1 MSFLLDTNVL
11 SEWQKERPNAGVVR
25 WLHEVDEDR
34 VYLSVVTLAEL
45 RFGVQRLAGGRR
57 RQRLEAWLTDD
68 LPARFEARLLAV
80 DASIADDWGRL
91 MADRATKGRPA
102 GAMDGLLGA
111 TARVHSLTVVTRN
124 KAHFAPDV
132 TVHNPWT

>member
-11 SEWQKERPNAGVVR
+11 SEWEKERPNSGVVR

-57 RQRLEAWLTDD
+57 RQRLEAWLTED
-68 LPARFEARLLAV
+68 LPARFEARLLAI
-80 DASIADDWGRL
+80 DAPIADDWGRL
-91 MADRATKGRPA
+91 MAERAATGRPA

-111 TARVHSLTVVTRN
+111 TARVHALTVVTRN
-124 KAHFAPDV
+124 ETHFAPDV
-132 TVHNPWT
+132 PVHNPWT

>member
-1 MSFLLDTNVL
+1 MSFLLDTNIL

-25 WLHEVDEDR
+25 WLHEV
-34 VYLSVVTLAEL
+34 YLSVVILTEL

-80 DASIADDWGRL
+80 DASIADDWGR
-91 MADRATKGRPA
+91 
-102 GAMDGLLGA
+102 
-111 TARVHSLTVVTRN
+111 
-124 KAHFAPDV
+124 
-132 TVHNPWT
+132 